1 MISRRRET
9 GFLEVCSWG
18 ACLEDRFGL
27 GSSFDLVDF
36 RGAGVVSVR
45 EGSVAVLEDF
55 DRRDVDGRDDWAF
68 ARAPKEIE
76 ERSTLGVCSSG

>member
-1 MISRRRET
+1 MISRWRET

-18 ACLEDRFGL
+18 ACLEDRLGL
-27 GSSFDLVDF
+27 GSSFDLVGF

-45 EGSVAVLEDF
+45 EDSVVCLEDF
-55 DRRDVDGRDDWAF
+55 ERRDEDGREAWAF

-76 ERSTLGVCSSG
+76 ERSTLGACSSG